1 MTAPTIARHQNVLVS
16 LDGHTE
22 GFVDFR
28 PYLPSEWHE
37 RFEAARQHGKAVF
50 TRAEQYFARL
60 VAAGYDFAFEIESE
74 SGFDPELY
82 DLKLTPEERIA
93 RIDADGV
100 AAELIIDGFGAITHD
115 PQLAH
120 ETTLAFNRW
129 FADTYLRVA
138 PERFNAAVVVSLIAG
153 TDQVVAEIEH
163 AHEHGVVAIH
173 LPGNPTTALP
183 GLAHYNHDIYE
194 PVWRALDERKMLA
207 IFHASVGRE
216 KPMWEMDDTQR
227 ANMALEMMTVMRSH
241 ETAVAPL
248 LLAGIPE
255 RFPSVRF
262 GWIESGC
269 AWVPSILDACDMHV
283 HGMLQHPD
291 RRLDML
297 PTEQWKASC
306 FAAGPIG
313 KADVAVR
320 DRIGVE
326 TILFGSDFI
335 HVEGTYPNSRATLT
349 KVLADLSPEERY
361 AICTGNGA
369 RLLDLDLDALAQ
381 TPAAQLPWVDPA
393 RPAARASSI
402 VSARPSLTR

>member
-1 MTAPTIARHQNVLVS
+1 MTNRVSTQAITHQNVLVS

-28 PYLPSEWHE
+28 PYMPAEWRE

-50 TRAEQYFARL
+50 HDAEQYFARL
-60 VAAGYDFAFEIESE
+60 VEAGYNFSFEIDNDQ
-74 SGFDPELY
+74 GFDPELY
-82 DLKLTPEERIA
+82 DLKLTPEERVA
-93 RIDADGV
+93 RIDGDGI

-115 PQLAH
+115 PGLAH

-129 FADTYLRVA
+129 FEDTYLRVA

-153 TDQVVAEIEH
+153 VDTVVEEIAD
-163 AHEHGVVAIH
+163 AHEHGIAAIH
-173 LPGNPTTALP
+173 IPGNPNTALP
-183 GLAHYNHDIYE
+183 HLPHYNHDMYE
-194 PVWRALDERKMLA
+194 PMWRSLDERKMLA

-216 KPMWEMDDTQR
+216 KPMWEFSDAQR

-248 LLAGIPE
+248 LLAGVPE
-255 RFPSVRF
+255 RFPNIRF

-269 AWVPSILDACDMHV
+269 AWVPAILDACDMHI
-283 HGMLQHPD
+283 HGMLKHAD
-291 RRLDML
+291 RKLDML
-297 PTEQWKASC
+297 PTEQWRASC

-349 KVLADLSPEERY
+349 KVLADVSPEDRY

-369 RLLDLDLDALAQ
+369 RLLHLDLDALAK
-381 TPAAQLPWVDPA
+381 TPAAQQGWAFADA
-393 RPAARASSI
+393 
-402 VSARPSLTR
+402 

>member
-1 MTAPTIARHQNVLVS
+1 MTASSTTSDSRSYENVLVS

-28 PYLPSEWHE
+28 PYMPSEWHE
-37 RFEAARQHGKAVF
+37 RFEAAREHGRAVF
-50 TRAEQYFARL
+50 NRAEQYFARL

-93 RIDADGV
+93 RIDSDGV
-100 AAELIIDGFGAITHD
+100 AAEFIIDGFGAITHD
-115 PQLAH
+115 PGLAH
-120 ETTLAFNRW
+120 ETTLAFNRY

-138 PERFNAAVVVSLIAG
+138 PERFNAAVVASLIAG
-153 TDQVVAEIEH
+153 VDTVVDEIAH
-163 AHEHGVVAIH
+163 AHEHGVVAVH
-173 LPGNPTTALP
+173 LPGNPATAVPDLP
-183 GLAHYNHDIYE
+183 HYNHDMYE
-194 PVWRALDERKMLA
+194 PIWQALDQRKMLA

-216 KPMWEMDDTQR
+216 KPMWEMDDRQR
-227 ANMALEMMTVMRSH
+227 ANMSLEMMTVMRSH

-248 LLAGIPE
+248 LLAGVPE
-255 RFPSVRF
+255 RFPNMRF

-283 HGMLQHPD
+283 HGMAERPD
-291 RRLDML
+291 HRLDML
-297 PTEQWKASC
+297 PSEQWKASC

-326 TILFGSDFI
+326 TIMFGSDFI

-349 KVLADLSPEERY
+349 KVLAGVSPEDRY

-369 RLLDLDLDALAQ
+369 RLLNLDLDALAL
-381 TPAAQLPWVDPA
+381 TPAAQQAWSFADA
-393 RPAARASSI
+393 
-402 VSARPSLTR
+402 